1 MCKKNRVGSQG
12 ITGTVLMI
20 HGYSPSDRREMYKS
34 GSLRAPL
41 FVGLND
47 KMNMKNGQSEEPRKA
62 DHGDGSEE
70 NHGVFDPI
78 TS

>member
-1 MCKKNRVGSQG
+1 
-12 ITGTVLMI
+12 
-20 HGYSPSDRREMYKS
+20 MYKS

-70 NHGVFDPI
+70 NHGDRFLIPSLLKYNIPI
-78 TS
+78 NHCNYKK